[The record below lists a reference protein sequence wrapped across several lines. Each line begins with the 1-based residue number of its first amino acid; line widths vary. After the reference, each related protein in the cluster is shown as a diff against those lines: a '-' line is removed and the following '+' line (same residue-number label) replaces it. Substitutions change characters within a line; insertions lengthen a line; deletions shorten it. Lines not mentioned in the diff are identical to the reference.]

1 MPKNKQVIIRRKAV
15 VGDPY
20 NELPFDQL
28 SNQNKSDKQSK
39 VTDNQNNRKKK
50 AS

>member
-1 MPKNKQVIIRRKAV
+1 MTKNKQVITRRKAV

-20 NELPFDQL
+20 NELPFEQL
-28 SNQNKSDKQSK
+28 SNQKNSGKQSK

-50 AS
+50 VS